1 MTNIPKVSLE
11 DTLYLVQLM
20 RETALAQGRQA
31 QASRLN
37 PVMEKMQ
44 GLVTSAN
51 QTPSTAAPASGI
63 VGQADFKKLLEVAQ
77 TKDQVSQAASGSS
90 NSMTE
95 RNRLVTAMAGASMS
109 DTDIARQLGMT
120 RGEVQLILNVQQK
133 NQASGGLTR

>member
-1 MTNIPKVSLE
+1 MTNIQRVSLE

-44 GLVTSAN
+44 GLVSSAS
-51 QTPSTAAPASGI
+51 QTPSTVAPVGGI

-77 TKDQVSQAASGSS
+77 TKDQVSQTVAGSP
-90 NSMTE
+90 NSMSE
-95 RNRLVTAMAGASMS
+95 RNRLVTAMADASMS
-109 DTDIARQLGMT
+109 ETDIARQLGMT

-133 NQASGGLTR
+133 NQASGGITR

>member
-20 RETALAQGRQA
+20 RETALAQGKQT

-44 GLVTSAN
+44 GLVSDAN
-51 QTPSTAAPASGI
+51 QTQSTVAPSSGI

-77 TKDQVSQAASGSS
+77 TKDQISQAGSNSS
-90 NSMTE
+90 NTVTE
-95 RNRLVTAMAGASMS
+95 RNRLVTAMADASMS
-109 DTDIARQLGMT
+109 ETDIARQLGMT
-120 RGEVQLILNVQQK
+120 RGEVHLVLNVHQK
-133 NQASGGLTR
+133 NQASGGITR

>member
-1 MTNIPKVSLE
+1 MTSIPKVSLE
-11 DTLYLVQLM
+11 NTLYLVQLM

-44 GLVTSAN
+44 GLVTNAN
-51 QTPSTAAPASGI
+51 QTQQPAAPASGI
-63 VGQADFKKLLEVAQ
+63 VGQADFKKLLAVAQ
-77 TKDQVSQAASGSS
+77 TKDQVSQAASGSTS
-90 NSMTE
+90 SMTE

-133 NQASGGLTR
+133 NQASGGITR